1 MGEVSNSFFDKLL
14 SGDVVLSL
22 VEEKALGPSLGRGSA
37 FDRFDPNAWDGDGD
51 GLVQEGTPFERPAI
65 PGINTDLP
73 NVPKVPQVSVSN
85 NKEVRIYDEI
95 SGSSRSMRA
104 GINTARF
111 PRLKRRNKRNPD
123 LDIPQIIKEKTGT
136 VDDGEANKRLSIQL
150 KNLESQFSRGVITVE
165 EYNMQRLVS
174 LSEYNYER
182 SIEQSATKAGIE
194 IPREISGIGATGEDG
209 NVVGFVN
216 LIRFSSMHNGIRYL
230 HNSGDDEMLPG
241 TELNET
247 DQYVGR
253 RYPGELRT
261 EEARTLEDMNEEY
274 EELLQQLRDGRG
286 WDAPLEVSIG
296 FSFEQEIEILRE
308 SAGSQL
314 TNQSFKNE
322 LYLENE
328 EIPKYLAGIA
338 YSMERAL
345 SEQVGGENFEGKID
359 IAVADRIAKL
369 LSKSWVMKDSYKKL
383 NPHWGE
389 IYDFNMI
396 DIFSPADGIPGLP
409 YFHPSGLGELGKNLD
424 TAFMFPFDKDGA
436 DIPVVIKRGLRVHEQ
451 RTFLTGGKELVLTR
465 YFFDTHRPEVF
476 ETEVIDNPRTSGEGK
491 RPSNDRKLRWEFFPN
506 TEQPKFQVGKIEG
519 PVSKSMG
526 VTLLLDRNT
535 RYGAG
540 SSMDLRVF
548 PFRITQ
554 DGIPY
559 RFEPSF
565 SIDEQPAI
573 KRINEFLKKI
583 GIPETRASNTD
594 SLYVPSEFDPR
605 YLVVNGPLE
614 TPGKTE
620 ERPKSYL
627 DRLRESAARDRG
639 ESADLETDVDMA
651 RALLKKQSIRQT
663 DDEETVSVWVPE
675 ELVADNASIDASR
688 REPQTPPSI
697 TPPKQ
702 DMAQR
707 IREGKIRKNLGLS
720 DDEEIPPEYGGDN
733 SRSKRENKLTP
744 VKTTLKPDKRI
755 IFTGNDRKLNDD
767 DWEAE
772 EDDDELGIF
781 GSDGDGWDLIAWE
794 DEHPD
799 VNVYI
804 SEGKSTLTGE
814 KVRLIAIRHKL
825 AGESSESQGL
835 FISFEISEPI
845 FNKLSSIINTQKE
858 IPESI
863 SDGINKLLTRHLKNI
878 EDLARFAPEK
888 SFRDLGHI
896 HFTAGKLKKKEN
908 VVGMAM
914 NRLEGVERQFVA
926 IRYDTPESKLI
937 TSIFGDEPD
946 SSMYGVLSHEFGHV
960 VDTFLPE
967 TPESKKLQKER
978 SDLAERAN
986 KMLREGKTEEFLR
999 LRGMVDAIRI
1009 PRRLSLRDSE
1019 EWKSAVAEDAKHIT
1033 RRQRAFNSL
1042 LKKGV
1047 IQRLNHDKTLNYVE
1061 SSTSVTKYGGKNSRE
1076 DFADSIALYFL
1087 DLLNEGLYLYSRKD
1101 EDGEPRD
1108 ELRVI
1113 GFQYLFPNRH
1123 KFLVEHFKKI
1133 EDADSTSSDSDSSKS
1148 IRNTNISTG
1157 DFIGDEEIDP
1167 DLKYYINDSNGFPVL
1182 RHPLVYAVPYMPQ
1195 LNNMYNRQYLAKKE
1209 QLANALDTGDWDGYV
1224 YLHERPY
1231 RLDALLEISDDVD
1244 DATFWSLLSGIWTDS
1259 ENIRQNQE
1267 IWNEIFD
1274 SGRDGMENM
1283 MKDEER
1289 DALAALPKKIKIYQ
1303 GHTGDRDDG
1312 WSWTTDEKVALWF
1325 ALRFSTMEGS
1335 EAQVTEAT
1343 VDKDNVL
1350 AYLLGRGE
1358 SEILTSPE
1366 DVVIDVTESAKDFQ
1380 ERTGTPNTYDDRSL
1394 SKKLNSSVV
1403 DSLTVSEFI
1412 DDFNQ
1417 NDKDS
1422 SKLAESLGIDSTE
1435 PVDKLIHNLVNLG
1448 LIKDVPSF
1456 DSSRSK
1462 RSDNKSAN
1470 KERALKRFM
1479 MLSDDEVVALFKEN
1493 DGSGTKVRVSLGNP
1507 NEKEFYARIE
1517 EMKKRDIIFAERKV
1531 KKKNDENV
1539 GSSSRSKKEI
1549 YSFTPE
1555 SDIAEQIKD
1564 RKEVKKKAS
1573 KEIGRITASTR
1584 KREEIREI
1592 TSRIEEKV
1600 KSLSDIT
1607 DSSALSEREDEIDAL
1622 SIELQSM
1629 LNNIT
1634 SFISTNRGKF
1644 KPYVSVYGRTAFSDE
1659 PSSSYLEIRLDYL
1672 TESAESGSWPGRTM
1686 YGDLYIASDGEK
1698 FIRKSV
1704 SRDDSVHL
1712 ATEIIHVDTEQYF
1725 DAFQNSIFSAMG
1737 VKKFRREATSPKGI
1751 FYSALDGLHWA
1762 DEVSKEDFLKAV
1774 EWISKQK
1781 SIEMS
1786 TDKRKE
1792 LARLIKI
1799 ARSQKLDSPNA
1810 FKPEIFLR
1818 DYDAIDAIRAYQRA
1832 EFEGNTDDMYMR
1844 IDFTGDTISPDDI
1857 RDDGYYF
1864 GESSDGGSRS
1874 KRKKISL
1881 ERRKKLTAEAEK
1893 LSAPY
1898 RPSTRKREEIRAKMD
1913 EVRNNVKYYKK
1924 NPEELND
1931 FIYDIFTRDLKP
1943 DEDLEEQFI
1952 INLDGKDYELFFGT
1966 DVSFNSRTG
1975 NLEITLVR
1983 IPEGAVDEE
1992 SVLRPGV
1999 YKIQIDDNGNMT
2011 TVKEVAEIGDM
2022 APSLVMLRGEGELE
2036 NFTKLNKAM
2045 NLVEE
2050 SILSAMGIDS
2060 FIQNATAYRGESGR
2074 MRTGISLSLAEGRTF
2089 ADEEGKEIFLKIID
2103 SITKNTEID
2112 SDTRARLKAL
2122 HDRAKKNN
2130 LGVNNAVQPQD
2141 FVQGS
2146 LSENYD
2152 LEKGIRDFLD
2162 DEKNGM
2168 RMLSIDFVKKID
2180 GPDVYRFGG
2189 DSSRSE
2195 RDSPSPK
2202 GFISPE
2208 EFKRQKEK
2216 AEREYWRYSPS
2227 SAQLREF
2234 ERITK
2239 EISAM
2244 LADIKDEDD
2253 EVKFFDSELLNEL
2266 RDLLQ
2271 SSFGKYLYGDEV
2283 IKLEFM
2289 PNGYLGFNNQFIFPI
2304 VATTVSPSL
2313 GRGYPS
2319 NIRNIVFGTM
2329 YINSDG
2335 NISFSAKESHGHIT
2349 DSMGETSASS
2359 LIYREFMNINN
2370 RSKQLARD
2378 EVFTENIIKA
2388 IGAKSVRKIFTSNRY
2403 FPPYSGDGDGIYG
2416 DGITFAA
2423 EQDYYWGDENQKE
2436 IFLDLIQKIIDST
2449 ENTSRV
2455 NEETKK
2461 RLLKLVLKS
2470 RKEEFGKPNTVRPKD
2485 LIRGY
2490 DSRDEIFWA
2499 EYGRDLDARNRGGS
2513 VSIFFA
2519 VDVKPTS
2526 DDSYYFG
2533 GDSSRSKRS
2542 LEIVEF
2548 NAPTP
2553 SKKQIKAIDELK
2565 NIVSD
2570 DRKDSRLFSDEEGN
2584 VPKQIF
2590 DGSFEINGEKYS
2602 SQIDRSNLFVSQV
2615 TDGSVEKTFKFSGK
2629 VLDKDGNEVAS
2640 FSRGI
2645 KFVDGRPVYVTH
2657 DGFYIRYAS
2666 QNIGISTALN
2676 ARNEKLYRE
2685 MGMPKILINPATS
2698 SGDGKVRGITHWLR
2712 NGYSWDDS
2720 ASRKLILDIIDKA
2733 LTEGAIKDKE
2743 QESAVRKIRESI
2755 RENIANLN
2763 DDINLED
2770 LVNWDGADEW
2780 FMSYADSNDE
2790 YERGKTLYANLSKN
2804 LISTNPSVVNLENSS
2819 RSKSTAVPVA
2829 ISKNGNFLKIKYGD
2843 FDFDIRNPEPTDNN
2857 WANAYEKLLSWEGS
2871 YYSRIISSALLGL
2884 EPPMAHGGK
2893 GPKAKLAEAASAGS
2907 SKGLSNFDIVDF
2919 RQAIYDAFISMQ
2931 RVRDSRPTVRPLYR
2945 GMVVENDSSIV
2956 DASVGDTFSMPL
2968 TSFTYVELGAKEFAG
2983 GSFNSPESIEGTPI
2997 LVVLEKGAK
3006 AADSPNG
3013 SDMFP
3018 DGYLDSIDDGDGGL
3032 VRVPMES
3039 VTQGKFKIVSKE
3051 RAVLPAGEGW
3061 EIRIEQ
3067 LDTYEPLGSRSSR
3080 QTNPPVPGW
3089 AREADISRPIKEM
3102 SSLSDGESGVDSS
3115 GKSSRSEKY
3124 SQIAERIN
3132 AATRAI
3138 EDDYQIIQVETEKEM
3153 NDLRSIWKKSKKEVE
3168 SLKKEIADSKDTND
3182 MKDFNMTYKRF
3193 KEASRMIDKALDP
3206 NYLSPYNRSRADQ
3219 SQVEHFAIH
3228 DGGLYGGIFG
3238 GVASV
3243 RWAPQTETIYIDFM
3257 GSTPLLMPG
3266 IGAALYGK
3274 ILKWG
3279 RDMGAKKYVSGAL
3292 PGSLGFWE
3300 EMGMVSSDEYG
3311 FVFKD
3316 SGLVPM
3322 VYEDSE
3328 IGMIEELN

>member
-14 SGDVVLSL
+14 SGEVALSL
-22 VEEKALGPSLGRGSA
+22 VEEKTLGPSLGRGSA
-37 FDRFDPNAWDGDGD
+37 FARFNPNAWDGDGD
-51 GLVQEGTPFERPAI
+51 GLVQEGTAFERPAI

-73 NVPKVPQVSVSN
+73 NVPKVPQVPVSN
-85 NKEVRIYDEI
+85 NKEVLIYDEI

-136 VDDGEANKRLSIQL
+136 VDDGEASKRLSIQL
-150 KNLESQFSRGVITVE
+150 KNLESQFTRGVITVE
-165 EYNMQRLVS
+165 EYNMQRLAS

-241 TELNET
+241 TGLNET

-261 EEARTLEDMNEEY
+261 EAARTLEDMNEEY

-369 LSKSWVMKDSYKKL
+369 LSKSWVMKDSYKEL

-389 IYDFNMI
+389 IYDFNMS
-396 DIFSPADGIPGLP
+396 DIFSPEERIPGLP
-409 YFHPSGLGELGKNLD
+409 YFHPSGLGESGKNLD

-451 RTFLTGGKELVLTR
+451 RTFLTGGKEFVLTR

-476 ETEVIDNPRTSGEGK
+476 ETEVVDNPLTSGEGK
-491 RPSNDRKLRWEFFPN
+491 RRSNDRKLRWEFFPN

-627 DRLRESAARDRG
+627 DKLREAAARDRG
-639 ESADLETDVDMA
+639 ESADLKIDVDMA
-651 RALLKKQSIRQT
+651 SALLKKQSIRQT
-663 DDEETVSVWVPE
+663 DDEETVSVWVSE

-697 TPPKQ
+697 TPPKK

-720 DDEEIPPEYGGDN
+720 DDEEIPPGYGGDN
-733 SRSKRENKLTP
+733 SRSKR
-744 VKTTLKPDKRI
+744 
-755 IFTGNDRKLNDD
+755 
-767 DWEAE
+767 
-772 EDDDELGIF
+772 
-781 GSDGDGWDLIAWE
+781 
-794 DEHPD
+794 
-799 VNVYI
+799 
-804 SEGKSTLTGE
+804 
-814 KVRLIAIRHKL
+814 
-825 AGESSESQGL
+825 
-835 FISFEISEPI
+835 
-845 FNKLSSIINTQKE
+845 NT
-858 IPESI
+858 
-863 SDGINKLLTRHLKNI
+863 D
-878 EDLARFAPEK
+878 
-888 SFRDLGHI
+888 
-896 HFTAGKLKKKEN
+896 
-908 VVGMAM
+908 
-914 NRLEGVERQFVA
+914 
-926 IRYDTPESKLI
+926 
-937 TSIFGDEPD
+937 
-946 SSMYGVLSHEFGHV
+946 
-960 VDTFLPE
+960 
-967 TPESKKLQKER
+967 
-978 SDLAERAN
+978 
-986 KMLREGKTEEFLR
+986 
-999 LRGMVDAIRI
+999 
-1009 PRRLSLRDSE
+1009 
-1019 EWKSAVAEDAKHIT
+1019 
-1033 RRQRAFNSL
+1033 
-1042 LKKGV
+1042 
-1047 IQRLNHDKTLNYVE
+1047 
-1061 SSTSVTKYGGKNSRE
+1061 
-1076 DFADSIALYFL
+1076 
-1087 DLLNEGLYLYSRKD
+1087 
-1101 EDGEPRD
+1101 
-1108 ELRVI
+1108 
-1113 GFQYLFPNRH
+1113 
-1123 KFLVEHFKKI
+1123 
-1133 EDADSTSSDSDSSKS
+1133 
-1148 IRNTNISTG
+1148 ISTG
-1157 DFIGDEEIDP
+1157 DFIGDEELDP

-1182 RHPLVYAVPYMPQ
+1182 QHPLVYAVPYMPQ

-1325 ALRFSTMEGS
+1325 ALRFSKMEGS

-1380 ERTGTPNTYDDRSL
+1380 ERTGTPNTYDGRSL
-1394 SKKLNSSVV
+1394 SKRVNSLLV
-1403 DSLTVSEFI
+1403 DSLTITEFI

-1462 RSDNKSAN
+1462 RSDNKSAD

-1493 DGSGTKVRVSLGNP
+1493 DGSGTNVRVSLGNP

-1517 EMKKRDIIFAERKV
+1517 KMEKSGIIFPERKV
-1531 KKKNDENV
+1531 KEKNDENV

-1592 TSRIEEKV
+1592 ISRIEEKI

-1607 DSSALSEREDEIDAL
+1607 DSSALSEHEDEIDAL

-1634 SFISTNRGKF
+1634 SFIPTNRGRF

-1659 PSSSYLEIRLDYL
+1659 PSSSHLEIRFDYL
-1672 TESAESGSWPGRTM
+1672 TESAESGSWPSRTM

-1698 FIRKSV
+1698 FIRKSA
-1704 SRDDSVHL
+1704 SMDNGITSSS
-1712 ATEIIHVDTEQYF
+1712 IKIHVDTEQYF
-1725 DAFQNSIFSAMG
+1725 DAFQNLIFSAMG
-1737 VKKFRREATSPKGI
+1737 VKKFKQEASSPRAI
-1751 FYSALDGLHWA
+1751 FYAAFDGLHWA
-1762 DEVSKEDFLKAV
+1762 DERSKEDFLKAV

-1786 TDKRKE
+1786 ADKRKE

-1818 DYDAIDAIRAYQRA
+1818 DYDAINALGTYQRA
-1832 EFEGNTDDMYMR
+1832 EFEGRADDDDDAYMS
-1844 IDFTGDTISPDDI
+1844 IDFTGDIISPDDTSG
-1857 RDDGYYF
+1857 DGYYF
-1864 GESSDGGSRS
+1864 GESSDGSSRS

-1881 ERRKKLTAEAEK
+1881 ERRKKLTDEAEK

-1898 RPSTRKREEIRAKMD
+1898 RPSTRQREEIRTKMD
-1913 EVRNNVKYYKK
+1913 EVRNNVKYYKE

-1931 FIYDIFTRDLKP
+1931 FIYDIFTRNLKP

-1966 DVSFNSRTG
+1966 DVSIDSRTG

-1983 IPEGAVDEE
+1983 IPEGAVDGE
-1992 SVLRPGV
+1992 SVLGPGV

-2011 TVKEVAEIGDM
+2011 TVKDVAEIGDM
-2022 APSLVMLRGEGELE
+2022 VSSLVMLRGEGELG
-2036 NFTKLNKAM
+2036 NFTKLNKTM

-2050 SILSAMGIDS
+2050 SILSAMGINS
-2060 FIQNATAYRGESGR
+2060 FTQNATAYRGESGS

-2089 ADEEGKEIFLKIID
+2089 ADKEGKEIFLKIID

-2141 FVQGS
+2141 FIQGS

-2152 LEKGIRDFLD
+2152 LEKGIRDFLN

-2168 RMLSIDFVKKID
+2168 RMLSIDFVKKIDSPDVYRFGGDSSRSIKLRGRDSASVTPEKRKLIRERAERKSQRISTRKREEIALAVRDIQGADNKEDRLSAMKKLSSLIKAAVEREFEIGSPEFMWTAKYKLLVSDGNVGWIGDGVDNKNYQGIVLALIMKSMDEDSLIEVNFSINYQEDGSIFIRKLNHLGDGHSGRYDDSIIDASDLRLELVALLDIVGKDIASALGAEKIITQYKSNAKPKDNGDITIFSNGITFAAENNLDWFSEVSKEKFLEVFESALGPDSFLSDVQRKELRKLIDRSRKEKFDNPNNVRPINFMRLGIDTDRLFAEHSVEIDYPIRINFTEKLPD

-2202 GFISPE
+2202 GFIHPE
-2208 EFKRQKEK
+2208 EFKSQKEK

-2266 RDLLQ
+2266 RELLK

-2335 NISFSAKESHGHIT
+2335 NIWFSAKESHGHIT
-2349 DSMGETSASS
+2349 DSMGEMSASS

-2519 VDVKPTS
+2519 PDVKPTS
-2526 DDSYYFG
+2526 DNPYYFGGDSSRSIRLRGRDTASLTPETRRRIRERAERNTAMRLPSTRQRKEINSIANEISELQKMGTDEDRAFGIFIDEDMRNKVEDATRKLGELIEESIIGKMTINGQPVKLEVSLGKYRPIMDGSIQQDVVMFIRSDDDEKSKLLSRQFGIIFKKDGSISIRKNDDAGDSTIENGDLGSWKNQEMRTELSVAMKNIEKNIASAIGAKTMTARHYSSADRDEFDVANVVITANGVSFAADSDFDWATEEDKQKFLDIIEWSADWLSTARPGRWGELSEEKSNELKNLVEKSRKEKFGNHNAIRPSKFSNAINLSDLLARYSLRSGKAINIDFTEKLPDGPDVYRFG

-2548 NAPTP
+2548 NAPAP
-2553 SKKQIKAIDELK
+2553 SKKQIKAIGELK

-2570 DRKDSRLFSDEEGN
+2570 DRKDYRLFSDEEGN

-2602 SQIDRSNLFVSQV
+2602 SQIDKSNIFVSQV

-2645 KFVDGRPVYVTH
+2645 KFVDGRPVHVTH
-2657 DGFYIRYAS
+2657 DGLYVRYAS

-2685 MGMPKILINPATS
+2685 IGVPKIVVNATS

-2720 ASRKLILDIIDKA
+2720 ASRKLILNIIDKA

-2770 LVNWDGADEW
+2770 LVNWDGVDEW

-2804 LISTNPSVVNLENSS
+2804 LIPTNPSVVNLENSS
-2819 RSKSTAVPVA
+2819 RSK
-2829 ISKNGNFLKIKYGD
+2829 K
-2843 FDFDIRNPEPTDNN
+2843 NPE
-2857 WANAYEKLLSWEGS
+2857 
-2871 YYSRIISSALLGL
+2871 
-2884 EPPMAHGGK
+2884 
-2893 GPKAKLAEAASAGS
+2893 
-2907 SKGLSNFDIVDF
+2907 
-2919 RQAIYDAFISMQ
+2919 
-2931 RVRDSRPTVRPLYR
+2931 
-2945 GMVVENDSSIV
+2945 
-2956 DASVGDTFSMPL
+2956 
-2968 TSFTYVELGAKEFAG
+2968 
-2983 GSFNSPESIEGTPI
+2983 
-2997 LVVLEKGAK
+2997 
-3006 AADSPNG
+3006 
-3013 SDMFP
+3013 
-3018 DGYLDSIDDGDGGL
+3018 
-3032 VRVPMES
+3032 
-3039 VTQGKFKIVSKE
+3039 
-3051 RAVLPAGEGW
+3051 
-3061 EIRIEQ
+3061 IEQ
-3067 LDTYEPLGSRSSR
+3067 
-3080 QTNPPVPGW
+3080 
-3089 AREADISRPIKEM
+3089 
-3102 SSLSDGESGVDSS
+3102 
-3115 GKSSRSEKY
+3115 KY
-3124 SQIAERIN
+3124 LKIAERIN
-3132 AATRAI
+3132 SATKSI
-3138 EDDYQIIQVETEKEM
+3138 EDSFQITQVETEQEM
-3153 NDLRSIWKKSKKEVE
+3153 DDLRSIWEKSKKEVK
-3168 SLKKEIADSKDTND
+3168 SLKKEITDSKDTD
-3182 MKDFNMTYKRF
+3182 DLKEFNMTYKRF
-3193 KEASRMIDKALDP
+3193 EEASRMIDKALDP
-3206 NYLSPYNRSRADQ
+3206 YYLSPYTRSRGDK
-3219 SQVEHFAIH
+3219 SWVEHFVIH
-3228 DGGLYGGIFG
+3228 DGGKYGGIFG

-3243 RWAPQTETIYIDFM
+3243 RWAPLTETIYIDFM

-3266 IGAALYGK
+3266 IGTALYGK

-3292 PGSLGFWE
+3292 PGSLSFWE
-3300 EMGMVSSDEYG
+3300 EMGMTRSDKYNHSFE
-3311 FVFKD
+3311 D
-3316 SGLVPM
+3316 NGLIPM
-3322 VYEDSE
+3322 VYEDNG
-3328 IGMIEELN
+3328 IGMIDKLN